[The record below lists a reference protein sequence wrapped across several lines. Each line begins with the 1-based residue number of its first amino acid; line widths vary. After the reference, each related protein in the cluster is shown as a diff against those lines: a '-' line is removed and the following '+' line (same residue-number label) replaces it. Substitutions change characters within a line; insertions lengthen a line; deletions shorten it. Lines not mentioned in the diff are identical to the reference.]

1 MAVTHYVILYCVP
14 NHQSQRKIERPV
26 FGLSMETYGDI
37 TAAPGSDDIFTEN
50 IGGVEPGGGYIIM
63 ENLRDSADPGGDD
76 F

>member
-1 MAVTHYVILYCVP
+1 
-14 NHQSQRKIERPV
+14 
-26 FGLSMETYGDI
+26 METYGDI